1 MSVAIIP
8 DFVKYQIEWLTS
20 HDDLE
25 FEPAIKDAIVQMLQ
39 DTGKSFI
46 DEQAVETSQI
56 DHIAES
62 GRMVE
67 RTAETAQNVS
77 DSDLVYRE
85 AAIEAIAKQM
95 PRSYTPDG
103 SHPADEEIFKAQ
115 EIYVDCIESIEI
127 LPAVQPDH
135 NADISEINKFI
146 DGLEEI
152 LADIRERHVDDSVC
166 GLCEYDGA
174 YMGQS
179 GDWCNECPGFDK
191 DDCFKLSDETR
202 KKWIEEIV
210 NTYPDHAA
218 DIGKKV
224 SISCGRENDL
234 ISRQAAIDAL
244 WKALY
249 EYEDET
255 EKQFLESEEL
265 DVGEWIGHRIFVQN
279 MNDIDRQTIL
289 NLPSAQPE
297 TNCSEIPNGSDD
309 TISRQM
315 AIDALDEQIEQCNKA
330 LGSFDISPKDEYAI
344 KVEKASLKAYKE
356 QLENIP
362 AAQPEQKTDEWIP
375 ISKETNPTK
384 SGWYLVTVHED
395 ATNDNER
402 FTGMAEFNATNGM
415 WYDIDEPTDMY
426 LRWMPLP
433 APYRGGGKE

>member
-20 HDDLE
+20 HKDLE
-25 FEPAIKDAIVQMLQ
+25 FEPVIEDAIVKMLK

-46 DEQAVETSQI
+46 DEQPDETSQF

-62 GRMVE
+62 DRK
-67 RTAETAQNVS
+67 VS
-77 DSDLVYRE
+77 ISCAHENDVISRE
-85 AAIEAIAKQM
+85 AAIEALARMM

-103 SHPADEEIFKAQ
+103 SHPADEEIFRAQ
-115 EIYVDCIESIEI
+115 EVFADCIEALEI
-127 LPAVQPDH
+127 LPSAQPAT
-135 NADISEINKFI
+135 NCSEIPN
-146 DGLEEI
+146 GS
-152 LADIRERHVDDSVC
+152 DD
-166 GLCEYDGA
+166 
-174 YMGQS
+174 
-179 GDWCNECPGFDK
+179 
-191 DDCFKLSDETR
+191 T
-202 KKWIEEIV
+202 
-210 NTYPDHAA
+210 
-218 DIGKKV
+218 
-224 SISCGRENDL
+224 
-234 ISRQAAIDAL
+234 ISRRAAIDAL

-297 TNCSEIPNGSDD
+297 
-309 TISRQM
+309 
-315 AIDALDEQIEQCNKA
+315 
-330 LGSFDISPKDEYAI
+330 
-344 KVEKASLKAYKE
+344 
-356 QLENIP
+356 
-362 AAQPEQKTDEWIP
+362 QKTDEWIP

-395 ATNDNER
+395 ATNENKR
-402 FTGMAEFNATNGM
+402 FTEMAEFNTTNGM

-433 APYRGGGKE
+433 EPYRGGEKET